1 MQENTQQ
8 RTRKRS
14 LRDSSLRICAVSRSR
29 RNSSRCDI
37 VCAILLGPTF
47 ASVNTHRELPVTSA
61 PETLAGT
68 QSLNV
73 RSLREHTASSFLAI
87 ALSLSLSL
95 SLSREAREIRRASY
109 RATFAPQKS
118 FVCPAYAPTTLPPPR
133 FCGSPAEAPSF
144 PSLVRAP
151 AIRLRRC
158 SIRRSHSLSLP
169 LPPPPS
175 LLFPTARHVD
185 IASRSY
191 IV

>member
-95 SLSREAREIRRASY
+95 SRARLAKFVARRIAPRSRLKNHSCVRRTPPLLCLPRDFAAVLPRHPRSHPSFAR
-109 RATFAPQKS
+109 
-118 FVCPAYAPTTLPPPR
+118 PR
-133 FCGSPAEAPSF
+133 FDSADAVSAALT
-144 PSLVRAP
+144 PSLF
-151 AIRLRRC
+151 
-158 SIRRSHSLSLP
+158 LSLP
-169 LPPPPS
+169 R
-175 LLFPTARHVD
+175 RHFYSPQPD
-185 IASRSY
+185 TWI
-191 IV
+191 